1 MNLTNRIK
9 RLSSII
15 TLLSKGY
22 QLSTPNVSKRF
33 GVSNKIVQTDFKD
46 YLIPLF
52 LDKKICYDYS
62 EKAYKATTNFLTKTL
77 FNADE
82 LAVIAILKFK
92 SKDKHTDED
101 LFEKTDALF
110 HKFEDELSNN
120 IYQQSSVEKFDE
132 FKEEIIQIRNA
143 IETKNIIRCFYKEK
157 YREIYPLKILNLE
170 GYWYLIIYEPIDE
183 KIKTFHLNTIKKIE
197 VLPSNYI
204 FDKKKVKGF
213 NKAITAY
220 YKPENQTIDVQL
232 YVHSKIARY
241 FLRKPLSS
249 AQRILKKNK
258 DGSLDIEIT
267 ISDYMEI
274 IPTIQRY
281 MPYISVIEPNELK
294 IEIKKNIEEYL
305 QNNELPN

>member
-9 RLSSII
+9 RLSSIL

-22 QLSTPNVSKRF
+22 SLSTPDVAERF
-33 GVSNKIVQTDFKD
+33 GVSKKIIQTDFKD
-46 YLIPLF
+46 YIIPLF
-52 LDKKICYDYS
+52 LDEKIKYDYS
-62 EKAYKATTNFLTKTL
+62 EKVYKASNNFLTKTL

-82 LAVIAILKFK
+82 LAVISILKFK

-143 IETKNIIRCFYKEK
+143 IETKNIIKCFYNNKH
-157 YREIYPLKILNLE
+157 REIYPLKILNLE
-170 GYWYLIIYEPIDE
+170 GYWYLIIYEPTDD
-183 KIKTFHLNTIKKIE
+183 KIKTFHLNTIKEIE
-197 VLPSNYI
+197 VLHSNFQ

-213 NKAITAY
+213 DKAITAY
-220 YKPENQTIDVQL
+220 YKPENELINVQL
-232 YVHSKIARY
+232 YVHNNVARY
-241 FLRKPLSS
+241 FIRKPLSS
-249 AQRILKKNK
+249 AQRVLKKHV
-258 DGSLDIEIT
+258 DGSLDIEVTIT
-267 ISDYMEI
+267 DLMEI

-281 MPYISVIEPNELK
+281 MPYVSVIEPNELK
-294 IEIKKNIEEYL
+294 KEIKENIDEYL
-305 QNNELPN
+305 KNNELLN